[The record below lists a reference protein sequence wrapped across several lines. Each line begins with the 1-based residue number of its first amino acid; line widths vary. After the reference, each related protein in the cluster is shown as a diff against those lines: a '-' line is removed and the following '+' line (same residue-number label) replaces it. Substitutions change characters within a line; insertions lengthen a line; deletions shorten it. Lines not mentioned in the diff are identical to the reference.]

1 MCGSR
6 VGEVVVESETVQL
19 VASAGT
25 AGATIGNKDVGFVH
39 GRGRGVYGSWDDD
52 DCDRGGQ
59 IVAARRSGGGL
70 RGEHGLGGV
79 IVALSRW
86 RPFGWCQPPPPP

>member
-6 VGEVVVESETVQL
+6 VGEVMVESETVRL
-19 VASAGT
+19 VASAGK
-25 AGATIGNKDVGFVH
+25 AGATIGNKDVGFVY

-59 IVAARRSGGGL
+59 MGAARGRGGV
-70 RGEHGLGGV
+70 RGEHGLGGF

-86 RPFGWCQPPPPP
+86 RPFGWCQP